1 MMIKKKAK
9 SLAAILLVIC
19 SLFVMMPQTLSLNVS
34 AASNAPLDGIDYT
47 RLTQKASTA
56 MSNFDVRMKIGDV
69 ELKGLFAGSEG
80 LTMGE
85 INEIIL
91 SQLSLMHLDLEEI
104 AVLSSLGE
112 NLERAQ
118 WIEFGKKLAVA
129 ISEYIPSVGPGGS
142 ISPTDV
148 VKYVLYGTDPI
159 AAAPGSILQG
169 KTKDAL
175 EKEIIDAL
183 QKEAAKTGKRIPKQ
197 GGGLWLVGFALNSI
211 SAGQDLLDD
220 TEYDKFCK
228 KLEEEYQK
236 VSEFYS
242 KCSRK
247 LNDEAELKNFGRGVI
262 KFDEYSAATSE
273 CTFLGVDGV
282 KLRYKLSGMLKKQV
296 GPDEMVVAG
305 DNSGT
310 YEGDLKLEI
319 EGFDL
324 ANDFDAVFADKST
337 LWKGT
342 RHVNDWGQI
351 LYRFDGAASVYRDE
365 FLNKFIFTVNR
376 PTYLKR
382 TLVGHFKVVI
392 PKAEIKGKMT
402 PVLSGAFNNVSDGI
416 DFLFRMTFGQEF
428 KTHATKV
435 GPYGTIIDL
444 GVPIQQWHVEAL
456 LQGAKSIGSLHCS
469 WVGNEAARVMMEGS
483 VGDVMYGGSGQD
495 MLITPS
501 DLGTVW
507 KQLEEAPV
515 LTISVFE

>member
-9 SLAAILLVIC
+9 SLAVILLVIC

-129 ISEYIPSVGPGGS
+129 LSEYIPSVGPGGTV
-142 ISPTDV
+142 SPTDL
-148 VKYVLYGTDPI
+148 VKYVLYGTDPL

-211 SAGQDLLDD
+211 SAGEDLLDD

-282 KLRYKLSGMLKKQV
+282 RLRYKLSVRTKWSWRATI
-296 GPDEMVVAG
+296 PAR
-305 DNSGT
+305 T
-310 YEGDLKLEI
+310 REI
-319 EGFDL
+319 
-324 ANDFDAVFADKST
+324 
-337 LWKGT
+337 
-342 RHVNDWGQI
+342 
-351 LYRFDGAASVYRDE
+351 
-365 FLNKFIFTVNR
+365 
-376 PTYLKR
+376 
-382 TLVGHFKVVI
+382 
-392 PKAEIKGKMT
+392 
-402 PVLSGAFNNVSDGI
+402 
-416 DFLFRMTFGQEF
+416 
-428 KTHATKV
+428 
-435 GPYGTIIDL
+435 
-444 GVPIQQWHVEAL
+444 
-456 LQGAKSIGSLHCS
+456 
-469 WVGNEAARVMMEGS
+469 
-483 VGDVMYGGSGQD
+483 
-495 MLITPS
+495 
-501 DLGTVW
+501 
-507 KQLEEAPV
+507 
-515 LTISVFE
+515 